1 MADTEVHSVAELA
14 LDEAAEARFDAAAE
28 ADYKAGRV
36 VPHERVMEWLDKLAK
51 GERAPR
57 PRA

>member
-1 MADTEVHSVAELA
+1 MPDNGVDSVFEIAP
-14 LDEAAEARFDAAAE
+14 DETAEARLDSAAE

-36 VPHERVMEWLDKLAK
+36 VAHERVMEWLEKLAK
-51 GERAPR
+51 GERVPR